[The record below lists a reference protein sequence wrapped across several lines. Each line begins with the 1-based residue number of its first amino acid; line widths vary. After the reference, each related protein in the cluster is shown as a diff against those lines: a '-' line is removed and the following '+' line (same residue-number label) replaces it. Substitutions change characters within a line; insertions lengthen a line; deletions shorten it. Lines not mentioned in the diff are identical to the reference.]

1 LCNAPFDRVKLDSGI
16 VVLDDKYEL
25 TIEGIQG
32 GKNRKKYK
40 KDIEKTREIQ
50 RSRDAVLDNCIKDAS

>member
-1 LCNAPFDRVKLDSGI
+1 M
-16 VVLDDKYEL
+16 LDDKYEL